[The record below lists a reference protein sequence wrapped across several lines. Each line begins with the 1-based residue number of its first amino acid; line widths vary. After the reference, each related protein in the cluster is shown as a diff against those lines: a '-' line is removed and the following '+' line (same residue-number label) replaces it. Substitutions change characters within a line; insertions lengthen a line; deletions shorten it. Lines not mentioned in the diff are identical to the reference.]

1 MCLNV
6 CLALYIYTCNK
17 MQVYLIKRTHEVL
30 VPIQHCVN
38 QLDKFTMNP
47 NTDSTNWVGIC
58 RTKIRGKHLSALQI
72 NAMQIIMH
80 MKLFYLAIHPHLR
93 FPERGY
99 WWLGDPHRGCGPG
112 ALGSCEVS
120 RWTRPA
126 VACTYSPYLQPNK
139 HQDVLQLQHTCKH
152 KSISQK

>member
-38 QLDKFTMNP
+38 QLDKFTMNLQHRLHKLGRHLQDKDQRK
-47 NTDSTNWVGIC
+47 TSE
-58 RTKIRGKHLSALQI
+58 RTAI

-80 MKLFYLAIHPHLR
+80 MKRFYLAIHPHLR

-139 HQDVLQLQHTCKH
+139 HQDVLQLQHACKH
-152 KSISQK
+152 KSISQ